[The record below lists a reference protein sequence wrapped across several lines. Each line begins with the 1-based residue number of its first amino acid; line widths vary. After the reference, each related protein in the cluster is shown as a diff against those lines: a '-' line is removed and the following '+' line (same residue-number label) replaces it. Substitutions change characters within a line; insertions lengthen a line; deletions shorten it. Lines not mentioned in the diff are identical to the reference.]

1 MVGKLPTSNACYP
14 SGSFTP
20 ATSSLIPTASAGN
33 PGAGLS
39 PFVLETLSEG
49 EIMNSTARYNLTT
62 LVVSSSGSKDN
73 VRWEIASPNT
83 NNGTFSLLVRR
94 GDDNNNQ
101 KVVLEQYNNLS
112 LDPYASNY
120 ISKVIGDTS
129 KTPASDGT
137 GPLHPRNWNLPL
149 MPQGMLE

>member
-1 MVGKLPTSNACYP
+1 MVLY
-14 SGSFTP
+14 
-20 ATSSLIPTASAGN
+20 
-33 PGAGLS
+33 
-39 PFVLETLSEG
+39 
-49 EIMNSTARYNLTT
+49 
-62 LVVSSSGSKDN
+62 SSGSKDN
-73 VRWEIASPNT
+73 IRWEIASSNT

-94 GDDNNNQ
+94 GDDTNNQ

-137 GPLHPRNWNLPL
+137 DHFIQETGTYPNASRYVRVKQVNFNTPNYFDNN
-149 MPQGMLE
+149 GDS